1 MFTASELLEK
11 INSHIADL
19 RFVRTPKGLYDP
31 ITYVLSMG
39 GKRIRPV
46 LMLMAYNL
54 YKENVEPAFSS
65 ATGIEVYHNYTLLHD
80 DLMDRAEK
88 KPYIRYG
95 MIMRLFFRGM
105 QCWYWP
111 ISSWRSVR

>member
-19 RFVRTPKGLYDP
+19 QFVRTPKGLYDP
-31 ITYVLSMG
+31 VTYVLSMG

-54 YKENVEPAFSS
+54 YKEDVESVFHRQRVS
-65 ATGIEVYHNYTLLHD
+65 
-80 DLMDRAEK
+80 K
-88 KPYIRYG
+88 YIIIIHCC
-95 MIMRLFFRGM
+95 MMT
-105 QCWYWP
+105 
-111 ISSWRSVR
+111 

>member
-19 RFVRTPKGLYDP
+19 QFIRTPKGLYDP
-31 ITYVLSMG
+31 VTYVLSMG

-54 YKENVEPAFSS
+54 YKEDVLSFHRQRVS
-65 ATGIEVYHNYTLLHD
+65 
-80 DLMDRAEK
+80 K
-88 KPYIRYG
+88 YIIIIHCC
-95 MIMRLFFRGM
+95 MMT
-105 QCWYWP
+105 
-111 ISSWRSVR
+111 